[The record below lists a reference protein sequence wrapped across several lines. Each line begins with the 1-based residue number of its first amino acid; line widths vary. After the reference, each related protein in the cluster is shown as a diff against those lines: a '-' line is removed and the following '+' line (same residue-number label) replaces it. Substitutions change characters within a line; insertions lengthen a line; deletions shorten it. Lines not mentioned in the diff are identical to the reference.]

1 MTMADGTGRAFIDES
16 REFLTGHYL
25 PRIEQSIARMT
36 DEQIWWRP
44 GEASNSAGNLLLHL
58 AGNIRQWIVTGIGGA
73 PDTRT
78 RQAEFDERGPLPR
91 EEALTRL
98 RRSIAD
104 ADAVLAALP
113 PERLLERRT
122 IQKLDTTILGAIYH
136 VVEHC
141 SMHAGQ
147 IIYIAKSFGG
157 DLGFYEIEDG
167 KPREVWKRR
176 TKN

>member
-1 MTMADGTGRAFIDES
+1 MDIGRAFIDQS
-16 REFLTGHYL
+16 RAFLTEHYL
-25 PRIEQSIARMT
+25 PRIEEAVARMT

-44 GEASNSAGNLLLHL
+44 NETSNSAGNLVLHL

-91 EEALTRL
+91 EETLDRL

-104 ADAVLAALP
+104 ADAVLASLP
-113 PERLLERRT
+113 PERLPERRT
-122 IQKLDTTILGAIYH
+122 IQKTDTTILDAIYH

-141 SMHAGQ
+141 SMHTGQ
-147 IIYIAKSFGG
+147 ILYIAKGFSG
-157 DLGFYEIEDG
+157 DLGFYEMKDG
-167 KPREVWKRR
+167 KPRETWKLR
-176 TKN
+176 N